1 MIYCTYVAGLSPQL
15 SWVEGHT
22 FRSKHIRSRQK
33 ASSHMRGLLNSVKI
47 LLKYRK
53 AYRNYLSVIKHILQN
68 RYPAEAILRNGQ
80 KITLTNFELSY
91 NLVRMQDQQKVKFD
105 IENDTVLISDPTDL
119 NSKSLKIK
127 GGLRNG
133 ETDNIF
139 VQDVYHNFPIEGKIV
154 IDVGA
159 NIADSCIY
167 FVLRGAKRIVGIEP
181 LVDNYELAEQNVRQN
196 NFSNLITIVLA
207 GCGARSGCVNIDVGK
222 RNGIGWQLSSS
233 SDRGK
238 TIPLLTLEQILQQ
251 SKVGEDE
258 VALKLDCEGCE
269 YDVVLS
275 SPDNVLRRFSS
286 ILIEYHY
293 GYNDIR
299 EKLQKC
305 NFDVSLVNIAGN
317 RGGPTAVPNPKN
329 LRKWYYMG
337 YIHAKR
343 K

>member
-1 MIYCTYVAGLSPQL
+1 MIYSRYIAGLSPL
-15 SWVEGHT
+15 LPTCGS
-22 FRSKHIRSRQK
+22 RHIRSYQK
-33 ASSHMRGLLNSVKI
+33 VSSHIRGLLNSAKI

-53 AYRNYLSVIKHILQN
+53 AYRNYLSVIKHIIQK
-68 RYPAEAILRNGQ
+68 RYPSEAILRDGR
-80 KITLTNFELSY
+80 KITLTSFELSY
-91 NLVRMQDQQKVKFD
+91 NLVRLQDQQKVALD
-105 IENDTVLISDPTDL
+105 IVHDTVLIPNPTDP
-119 NSKSLKIK
+119 NSKSLKLK

-133 ETDNIF
+133 ETFNIF
-139 VQDVYHNFPIEGKIV
+139 VQDVYHSFPIEGKIV

-167 FVLRGAKRIVGIEP
+167 FVSQGAKRIVGIEP
-181 LVDNYELAEQNVRQN
+181 LIENYELAKRNIILN
-196 NFSNLITIVLA
+196 NFSNRIFILLA
-207 GCGARSGCVNIDVGK
+207 GCGASSGYVSVDVDK
-222 RNGIGWQLSSS
+222 RNGIGWQLGSSLN
-233 SDRGK
+233 RGN

-251 SKVGEDE
+251 SNVGEDE

-275 SPDNVLRRFSS
+275 SSDNVLRRFSN

-299 EKLQKC
+299 EKLEKS
-305 NFDVSLVNIAGN
+305 NFDVSLINIAGN
-317 RGGPTAVPNPKN
+317 PGGPTAVLDPKN
-329 LRKWYYMG
+329 LRKWHYMG

>member
-1 MIYCTYVAGLSPQL
+1 MIYTTYIARLSPTL
-15 SWVEGHT
+15 SLVEGPT
-22 FRSKHIRSRQK
+22 FMSKHIRSYQK
-33 ASSHMRGLLNSVKI
+33 ASSHLRGLLNSVKI

-53 AYRNYLSVIKHILQN
+53 TYRNYTSVIKHILQK
-68 RYPAEAILRNGQ
+68 RYPAEAILRDGQ
-80 KITLTNFELSY
+80 MILLPNFELSY
-91 NLVRMQDQQKVKFD
+91 NLVRLQGQQKVAFD
-105 IENDTVLISDPTDL
+105 TKNDTVLISDPTGL
-119 NSKSLKIK
+119 NSKSLKLK

-133 ETDNIF
+133 ETVNIF
-139 VQDVYHNFPIEGKIV
+139 VQDVYRNFPIKGKTV

-167 FVLRGAKRIVGIEP
+167 FVSHGAKRVVGIEP
-181 LVDNYELAEQNVRQN
+181 LIENYELAEQNVRLN
-196 NFSNLITIVLA
+196 NFSNRISIVLA
-207 GCGARSGCVNIDVGK
+207 GCGAGSGCVNIDVDK
-222 RNGIGWQLSSS
+222 RSGVGWQLSNSS
-233 SDRGK
+233 YQGE

-251 SKVGEDE
+251 NNVGEDE
-258 VALKLDCEGCE
+258 AALKLDCEGCE

-275 SPDNVLRRFSS
+275 SSDNVLRRFSN

-299 EKLQKC
+299 EKLEKS

-317 RGGPTAVPNPKN
+317 PGGPTAVPNPNN

-343 K
+343 R

>member
-1 MIYCTYVAGLSPQL
+1 LSL
-15 SWVEGHT
+15 VEGPT
-22 FRSKHIRSRQK
+22 CRSRHIRSYQK
-33 ASSHMRGLLNSVKI
+33 ASSHIRGLLNSVKI

-53 AYRNYLSVIKHILQN
+53 AYRNYLSVIKHILQKK
-68 RYPAEAILRNGQ
+68 YPAEAILRDGQ

-91 NLVRMQDQQKVKFD
+91 NLVRLQDQHKVAFD
-105 IENDTVLISDPTDL
+105 IESDTVLISNPTDL
-119 NSKSLKIK
+119 NSKPLKLK

-133 ETDNIF
+133 ETVNIF
-139 VQDVYHNFPIEGKIV
+139 VQDVYHNFPIKGKIV

-167 FVLRGAKRIVGIEP
+167 FVSHGAKRIVGIEP
-181 LVDNYELAEQNVRQN
+181 LIENYELAEQNVKLN
-196 NFSNLITIVLA
+196 NFSNRISIVLA
-207 GCGARSGCVNIDVGK
+207 GCGARPGCVNIDVNR

-233 SDRGK
+233 SYRGN

-251 SKVGEDE
+251 SNVGQDE
-258 VALKLDCEGCE
+258 AALKLDCEGCE

-299 EKLQKC
+299 EKLEKS
-305 NFDVSLVNIAGN
+305 NFEVSLVNIAGN
-317 RGGPTAVPNPKN
+317 PGGPTAVPNPKN

-343 K
+343 R

>member
-1 MIYCTYVAGLSPQL
+1 MIHSTYIAGFSPILSL
-15 SWVEGHT
+15 VE
-22 FRSKHIRSRQK
+22 RPMCISRHIRSYQRV
-33 ASSHMRGLLNSVKI
+33 SSHIRGLLNTVKI

-53 AYRNYLSVIKHILQN
+53 AYRNYLSVIKHIIQK

-80 KITLTNFELSY
+80 KIMLSNFELSY
-91 NLVRMQDQQKVKFD
+91 NLSRLQDQQKVAFD

-119 NSKSLKIK
+119 NSESLRLK

-133 ETDNIF
+133 ETVNIF
-139 VQDVYHNFPIEGKIV
+139 VQDIYRNFPIKGKIV

-167 FVLRGAKRIVGIEP
+167 FVSHGAKRIVGIEP
-181 LVDNYELAEQNVRQN
+181 LIENYELAEQNVKLN
-196 NFSNLITIVLA
+196 NFSNRISIVLA
-207 GCGARSGCVNIDVGK
+207 GCGARPGCVNIDVNR

-233 SDRGK
+233 SYRGN

-251 SKVGEDE
+251 SNVGQDE
-258 VALKLDCEGCE
+258 AALKLDCEGCE

-299 EKLQKC
+299 EKLEKS
-305 NFDVSLVNIAGN
+305 NFEVSLVNIAGN
-317 RGGPTAVPNPKN
+317 PGGPTAVPNPKN

>member
-1 MIYCTYVAGLSPQL
+1 MS
-15 SWVEGHT
+15 SVEGPT
-22 FRSKHIRSRQK
+22 CRSRHIRSYQK
-33 ASSHMRGLLNSVKI
+33 ASSHIRGLLNSVKI

-53 AYRNYLSVIKHILQN
+53 AYRNYTSVIKHILQKK
-68 RYPAEAILRNGQ
+68 YPAEAILRDGQ

-91 NLVRMQDQQKVKFD
+91 NLVRLQDQHKVAFD
-105 IENDTVLISDPTDL
+105 IESDTVLISNPTDL
-119 NSKSLKIK
+119 NSKPLKLK

-133 ETDNIF
+133 ETVNIF
-139 VQDVYHNFPIEGKIV
+139 VQDLYHYFPIRGKIV

-167 FVLRGAKRIVGIEP
+167 FASHGAKRIVGIEP
-181 LVDNYELAEQNVRQN
+181 LIENYELAEQNVKLN
-196 NFSNLITIVLA
+196 NFSNRISIVLA
-207 GCGARSGCVNIDVGK
+207 GCGARPGCVNIDVNR

-233 SDRGK
+233 SYRGN

-251 SKVGEDE
+251 SNVGQDE
-258 VALKLDCEGCE
+258 AALKLDCEGCE

-299 EKLQKC
+299 EKLEKS
-305 NFDVSLVNIAGN
+305 NFEVSLVNIAGN
-317 RGGPTAVPNPKN
+317 PGGPTAVPNPEN

-343 K
+343 R

>member
-1 MIYCTYVAGLSPQL
+1 
-15 SWVEGHT
+15 
-22 FRSKHIRSRQK
+22 
-33 ASSHMRGLLNSVKI
+33 
-47 LLKYRK
+47 
-53 AYRNYLSVIKHILQN
+53 VIKHIIQK
-68 RYPAEAILRNGQ
+68 RYPAEAILRDGQ
-80 KITLTNFELSY
+80 KIMLTNFELSY
-91 NLVRMQDQQKVKFD
+91 NLVRLQDQQKVAFD

-119 NSKSLKIK
+119 NSRSLKLK
-127 GGLRNG
+127 GGLHNG
-133 ETDNIF
+133 ETVNIY
-139 VQDVYHNFPIEGKIV
+139 VQDVYHNFPIEGKVV

-167 FVLRGAKRIVGIEP
+167 FVSHGAKRIVGIEP
-181 LVDNYELAEQNVRQN
+181 LIENYELAEQNVKLN
-196 NFSNLITIVLA
+196 NFSNQIAIVLA
-207 GCGARSGCVNIDVGK
+207 GCGARPGYVNIDVDT

-233 SDRGK
+233 FDRGK
-238 TIPLLTLEQILQQ
+238 TIPLLTLEQILEQ

-258 VALKLDCEGCE
+258 AALKLDCEGCE

-275 SPDNVLRRFSS
+275 SSDKVLRRFSN

-299 EKLQKC
+299 EKLEKS

-317 RGGPTAVPNPKN
+317 PGGPTAVPNPKN

-343 K
+343 R

>member
-1 MIYCTYVAGLSPQL
+1 V
-15 SWVEGHT
+15 
-22 FRSKHIRSRQK
+22 
-33 ASSHMRGLLNSVKI
+33 RGLLNSVKI

-53 AYRNYLSVIKHILQN
+53 AYRNYLSVIKHILQKK
-68 RYPAEAILRNGQ
+68 YPVEAILRDGQ

-91 NLVRMQDQQKVKFD
+91 NLVRLQDQQNVAFD
-105 IENDTVLISDPTDL
+105 IEKDTVLISDPTDL
-119 NSKSLKIK
+119 NSKSLKLK

-133 ETDNIF
+133 ETVNIF
-139 VQDVYHNFPIEGKIV
+139 VQDVYHNFPIKGKIV

-167 FVLRGAKRIVGIEP
+167 FVSHGAKRIVGIEP
-181 LVDNYELAEQNVRQN
+181 LIENYELAEQNVKLN
-196 NFSNLITIVLA
+196 NFSNRISIVLA
-207 GCGARSGCVNIDVGK
+207 GCGARPGYVNIDVDK
-222 RNGIGWQLSSS
+222 RNGIGWQLGSGSN
-233 SDRGK
+233 RGN

-251 SKVGEDE
+251 SNVGEDE
-258 VALKLDCEGCE
+258 AALKLDCEGCE

-275 SPDNVLRRFSS
+275 SSDNVLRRFSN

-299 EKLQKC
+299 EKLEKS

-317 RGGPTAVPNPKN
+317 PGGPTAVPNPKN
-329 LRKWYYMG
+329 LCKWYYMG

-343 K
+343 R

>member
-1 MIYCTYVAGLSPQL
+1 LSL
-15 SWVEGHT
+15 VESPTCRG
-22 FRSKHIRSRQK
+22 KHIRSYQK
-33 ASSHMRGLLNSVKI
+33 VSSHVRGLLNSVKI

-53 AYRNYLSVIKHILQN
+53 AYRNYLSVIKHIIQK
-68 RYPAEAILRNGQ
+68 RYPAEAILRDGQ
-80 KITLTNFELSY
+80 KITLTDFELSY
-91 NLVRMQDQQKVKFD
+91 NLVRLQDQQKVAFD
-105 IENDTVLISDPTDL
+105 IENDTVQISDPTDL
-119 NSKSLKIK
+119 NSKSLKLK

-133 ETDNIF
+133 ETVNIF
-139 VQDVYHNFPIEGKIV
+139 VQDVYHNFPIKGKIV

-167 FVLRGAKRIVGIEP
+167 FVSHGAKRIVGVEP
-181 LVDNYELAEQNVRQN
+181 LIENYELAEQNVKLN
-196 NFSNLITIVLA
+196 NFSNRISIVLA
-207 GCGARSGCVNIDVGK
+207 GCGARPGYVNIDVNK
-222 RNGIGWQLSSS
+222 RNGIGWQLGGSSN
-233 SDRGK
+233 RGN

-251 SKVGEDE
+251 SNVGEDE
-258 VALKLDCEGCE
+258 AALKLDCEGCE

-275 SPDNVLRRFSS
+275 SPDNVLRRFSN

-299 EKLQKC
+299 EKLEKS

-317 RGGPTAVPNPKN
+317 PGGPTAVPNPKN

>member
-1 MIYCTYVAGLSPQL
+1 LSL
-15 SWVEGHT
+15 VEGPT
-22 FRSKHIRSRQK
+22 CRSKRIRSYQK
-33 ASSHMRGLLNSVKI
+33 VSSHVRGLLNSVKI

-53 AYRNYLSVIKHILQN
+53 AYRNYLSVIKHILQKE
-68 RYPAEAILRNGQ
+68 YPVEAILRDGQ

-91 NLVRMQDQQKVKFD
+91 NLVRLQDQQNVAFD
-105 IENDTVLISDPTDL
+105 IEKDTVLISDPTDL
-119 NSKSLKIK
+119 NSKSLKLK

-133 ETDNIF
+133 ETVNIF
-139 VQDVYHNFPIEGKIV
+139 VQNVYHNFPIKGKIV

-167 FVLRGAKRIVGIEP
+167 FVSHGAKRIVGIEP
-181 LVDNYELAEQNVRQN
+181 LIENYELAEQNVKLN
-196 NFSNLITIVLA
+196 NFSNRIAIVLA
-207 GCGARSGCVNIDVGK
+207 GCGARPGYVNIDVEK

-233 SDRGK
+233 SNRGK

-251 SKVGEDE
+251 SNVGQDE
-258 VALKLDCEGCE
+258 AALKLDCEGCE

-275 SPDNVLRRFSS
+275 SSDNVLRRFSN

-299 EKLQKC
+299 EKLEKS

-317 RGGPTAVPNPKN
+317 PGGPTTVPNPKN

-343 K
+343 R